1 MAARRVHSVQALLMT
16 KSKEAA
22 LNAVQTFNNPLTTFK
37 SETFIVH
44 MVKAWMY
51 LLHAYYRR
59 QHIDYRYSEMV
70 NVRRRFH
77 RTKGGAFKYW
87 SLEHCLRHAG
97 CPVDKA
103 TKQNLFFLIG
113 LRHEIEHQLCLG

>member
-1 MAARRVHSVQALLMT
+1 MAARRVHSIQARLLA

-51 LLHAYYRR
+51 LLHAYYRS
-59 QHIDYRYSEMV
+59 QDIEYRYYEMA
-70 NVRRRFH
+70 NVYRSFH

-87 SLEHCLRHAG
+87 
-97 CPVDKA
+97 
-103 TKQNLFFLIG
+103 
-113 LRHEIEHQLCLG
+113 